1 MQSGM
6 PEARLSGARL
16 HMDAVLTPTRSL
28 PKVGLYVVVGILAAF
43 NTVVAIMFLAIGAK
57 PVPIFLGLDF
67 LAVLLAFHI
76 SYRQARRRERVQ
88 VSADEICVVHEVG
101 AQKRT
106 VWRSP
111 TAFTRVEV
119 TDRGQ
124 PEVSVAL
131 ALSRRR
137 LVLAGQISPQERMDF
152 AVALEAAIKSARA
165 ERYPS

>member
-1 MQSGM
+1 M
-6 PEARLSGARL
+6 EARL

-28 PKVGLYVVVGILAAF
+28 PRAGLYVLLGVLATFNIL
-43 NTVVAIMFLAIGAK
+43 VAILFLVIGAW
-57 PVPIFLGLDF
+57 PAPIFMGLDF
-67 LAVLLAFHI
+67 LAVLLAFHF

-88 VSADEICVVHEVG
+88 VSADEVRVVHEVG

-119 TDRGQ
+119 EAKGQ
-124 PEVSVAL
+124 PEVRVTL

-137 LVLAGQISPQERMDF
+137 LVVAGQVSPQERTDF
-152 AVALEAAIKSARA
+152 ADALQAAIRSARS
-165 ERYPS
+165 ERYPT

>member
-1 MQSGM
+1 MDA
-6 PEARLSGARL
+6 PL

-28 PKVGLYVVVGILAAF
+28 SRTGLYVLLGALALFNIL
-43 NTVVAIMFLAIGAK
+43 VAVLFLMIGAK

-88 VSADEICVVHEVG
+88 VSADEVRVVHEVG

-119 TDRGQ
+119 EAKGQ
-124 PEVSVAL
+124 PEVRVTL

-137 LVLAGQISPQERMDF
+137 LVVAGQVSPQERDDF
-152 AVALEAAIKSARA
+152 ADALEAAIRSARS
-165 ERYPS
+165 ERYPT

>member
-1 MQSGM
+1 MDSQ
-6 PEARLSGARL
+6 L

-28 PKVGLYVVVGILAAF
+28 SRGGLYVVLGVLALF
-43 NTVVAIMFLAIGAK
+43 NLVVAALFLSMGAWPA
-57 PVPIFLGLDF
+57 PVFLGVDF
-67 LAVLLAFHI
+67 LAVLLAFHF

-88 VSADEICVVHEVG
+88 VSADEVRVVHEVG

-119 TDRGQ
+119 EAKGQ
-124 PEVSVAL
+124 PEVRVSL

-137 LVLAGQISPQERMDF
+137 LVVAGQVSPQERTDF
-152 AVALEAAIKSARA
+152 ADALEAAIRSARA
-165 ERYPS
+165 ERYPT

>member
-1 MQSGM
+1 M
-6 PEARLSGARL
+6 EARL

-28 PKVGLYVVVGILAAF
+28 PKVGLYVLIGVLAAF
-43 NTVVAIMFLAIGAK
+43 NVLVAVMMLAIGAK
-57 PVPIFLGLDF
+57 PIPIFLGFDF
-67 LAVLLAFHI
+67 LAVLLAFHL

-88 VSADEICVVHEVG
+88 VSADEIRVVHEIG

-119 TDRGQ
+119 QARGE

-131 ALSRRR
+131 LLSRRR
-137 LVLAGQISPQERMDF
+137 LVVAGQISPQERTDF
-152 AVALEAAIKSARA
+152 ADALEAAIKSARA
-165 ERYPS
+165 ERYPA

>member
-1 MQSGM
+1 MDA
-6 PEARLSGARL
+6 PL
-16 HMDAVLTPTRSL
+16 HMDAVLKPTRSL
-28 PKVGLYVVVGILAAF
+28 SRTGLFVLLGVLALFNIL
-43 NTVVAIMFLAIGAK
+43 VAVLFLVMGAK

-67 LAVLLAFHI
+67 LGVLLAFHL

-88 VSADEICVVHEVG
+88 VSADEVRVVHEVG

-119 TDRGQ
+119 EAMGE
-124 PEVSVAL
+124 PEVRVSL

-137 LVLAGQISPQERMDF
+137 LVVAGQVSPQERTDF
-152 AVALEAAIKSARA
+152 ADALEAAIRSARA
-165 ERYPS
+165 ERYPT

>member
-1 MQSGM
+1 MD
-6 PEARLSGARL
+6 ARL

-28 PKVGLYVVVGILAAF
+28 SRTGLYVLLGVLALF
-43 NTVVAIMFLAIGAK
+43 NSLVAVLFLVMGAW
-57 PVPIFLGLDF
+57 PAPIFLGVDF
-67 LAVLLAFHI
+67 LAVLLAFHL

-88 VSADEICVVHEVG
+88 VSADEVRVVHEVG

-119 TDRGQ
+119 EAKGE
-124 PEVSVAL
+124 PELRVTL

-137 LVLAGQISPQERMDF
+137 LVVAGQVSPQERADF
-152 AVALEAAIKSARA
+152 ADALEAAIRSARA
-165 ERYPS
+165 ERHPT